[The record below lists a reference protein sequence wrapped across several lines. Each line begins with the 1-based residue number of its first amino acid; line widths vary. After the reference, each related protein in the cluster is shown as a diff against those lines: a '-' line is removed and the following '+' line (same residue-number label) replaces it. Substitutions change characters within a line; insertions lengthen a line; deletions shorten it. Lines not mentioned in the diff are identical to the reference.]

1 MAIDGP
7 TNPLTAWCELR
18 RLLHRRRLEMGLRQE
33 DVARMG
39 AFALRTLERWEN
51 GDSEPPGFALFRW
64 CSVLGVVLT
73 PSVVTNTA
81 PAREPAPITVGG

>member
-1 MAIDGP
+1 MATDSL

-33 DVARMG
+33 DVARLG
-39 AFALRTLERWEN
+39 AFSLRTLERWES

-64 CSVLGVVLT
+64 CSVLGVALT
-73 PSVVTNTA
+73 PSVITINAPVTD
-81 PAREPAPITVGG
+81 PAPITVGG